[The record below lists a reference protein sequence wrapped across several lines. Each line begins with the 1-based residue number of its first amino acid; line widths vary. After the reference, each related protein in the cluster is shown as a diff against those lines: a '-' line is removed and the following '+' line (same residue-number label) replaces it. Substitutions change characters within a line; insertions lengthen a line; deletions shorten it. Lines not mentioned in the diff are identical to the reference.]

1 MCSQAAFLSTPEVP
15 NQGRL
20 CAPREHFTV
29 SGDMF
34 CCRSLWGGGGVR
46 ALLASSGWRTG
57 MLLSIPQCPG
67 WPPQQRIVQP
77 FISFL

>member
-34 CCRSLWGGGGVR
+34 CCRSLWGVVVR